1 MEKSNVNLENLLS
14 QLSEDKIN
22 LVVDNDSLRAG
33 AAKTIT
39 DNSGGGWT
47 ITGPGASLSWD

>member
-1 MEKSNVNLENLLS
+1 MQKSNVNLETLLS

-22 LVVDNDSLRAG
+22 LVVDNDSLKAG
-33 AAKTIT
+33 VVTIT

-47 ITGPGASLSWD
+47 ITGPGPSLSWD